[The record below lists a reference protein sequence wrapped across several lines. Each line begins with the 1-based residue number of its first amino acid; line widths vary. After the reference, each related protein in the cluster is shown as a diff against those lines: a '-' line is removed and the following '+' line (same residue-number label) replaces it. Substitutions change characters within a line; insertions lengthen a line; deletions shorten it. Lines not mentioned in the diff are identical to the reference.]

1 MPPLRRQLF
10 VDADLD
16 LSVDG
21 HPVAIRGDGARVTIA
36 VDSAAT
42 AYRLF
47 QARRP
52 GRHLVRALTDTLSAV
67 GVDVEVTVGGRAVL
81 AAGPSAQA
89 GRLAKAVGL
98 DAVQIT
104 PPREATYVAAG
115 LALLAGFVIG
125 LRR

>member
-52 GRHLVRALTDTLSAV
+52 GRHLVRALTEVVSGGELTDDESGSADRERE
-67 GVDVEVTVGGRAVL
+67 GPRTATGRRQRESAL
-81 AAGPSAQA
+81 AAWSTA
-89 GRLAKAVGL
+89 
-98 DAVQIT
+98 
-104 PPREATYVAAG
+104 
-115 LALLAGFVIG
+115 
-125 LRR
+125 